1 MSDALSPAEAL
12 SVYDAPKPFKSRAY
26 VDRTSATTNRRNKS
40 LKQILNQD
48 RDAHLQRLGLLDK
61 TKKKNEP
68 KRRKTAAD
76 TGSAPE
82 STEAPSSPAEDVAEP
97 SRPPRVVP
105 TCTSPC

>member
-26 VDRTSATTNRRNKS
+26 MDRASATTNRRNKS

-82 STEAPSSPAEDVAEP
+82 STEAPSSPAEEMAEP